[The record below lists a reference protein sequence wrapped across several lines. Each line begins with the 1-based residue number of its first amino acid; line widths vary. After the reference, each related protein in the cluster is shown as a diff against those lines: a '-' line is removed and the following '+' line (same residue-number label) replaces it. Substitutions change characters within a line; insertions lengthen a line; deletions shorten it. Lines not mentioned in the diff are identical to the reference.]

1 MRISDLGINLREI
14 PVWFRGE
21 GKIQKGEGVGSEFVL
36 GTNNKSCRCNRLM
49 LQSELGYEGSISL
62 IP

>member
-21 GKIQKGEGVGSEFVL
+21 GKIQKGEGVGRRED
-36 GTNNKSCRCNRLM
+36 TDRAK
-49 LQSELGYEGSISL
+49 
-62 IP
+62 